1 MKNAPNTT
9 LKYTVRIRNDKD
21 KNGGYAD
28 VYYTDSLAAA
38 KRFRTQLVKAMP
50 NMVCFY
56 ILDDEMNCLSVNNG
70 AM

>member
-9 LKYTVRIRNDKD
+9 LKYTVRIRNGQD

-28 VYYTDSLAAA
+28 VCYTDSLAAA
-38 KRFRTQLVKAMP
+38 KRFRTQLVKTMP
-50 NMVCFY
+50 NMVVLY
-56 ILDDEMNCLSVNNG
+56 ILDDDMNCISLSNG